1 METAMGKRVLR
12 VAAFGLKPNEQSVLS
27 SISVLSSHS
36 SRAVGF
42 DIAADGSTAD
52 LFLVD
57 VDSKEAV
64 DRWRNCDP
72 TQARPVIAI
81 DTQGKI
87 VAAKVLRRPLL
98 ASRLLAA
105 LDEVAMNAER
115 YGPRT
120 VLPITTT
127 AAATAPKPAQAP
139 LATAARTRQAVLVVD
154 DSPTV
159 RKQLELVLRGRDVEA
174 TLVGTGEHAL
184 DEIAQREFDL
194 VLLDVVLPGTD
205 GYQVCKAIKK
215 GFGAKRTPV
224 VMLTSKSSPF
234 DRLRG
239 SLAGCDSYLVKPV
252 SHSDFEGV
260 LNKYLAAAPA
270 AQPTLTHVRPVA
282 A

>member
-1 METAMGKRVLR
+1 MGKRVLQI
-12 VAAFGLKPNEQSVLS
+12 AAFGLRPNEQSVLS
-27 SISVLSSHS
+27 SISVLSGHS

-42 DIAADGSTAD
+42 DVTANGATAD

-57 VDSKEAV
+57 VESSEAV
-64 DRWRNCDP
+64 ERWRTCDP

-81 DTQGKI
+81 ETQGKAT
-87 VAAKVLRRPLL
+87 AAKVLRRPLL

-115 YGPRT
+115 FGPRT
-120 VLPITTT
+120 LLPIAPPAAGT
-127 AAATAPKPAQAP
+127 ARAETPAPAASHA
-139 LATAARTRQAVLVVD
+139 RQAVLVVD

-159 RKQLELVLRGRDVEA
+159 RKQLELVLRGRDVDT
-174 TLVGTGEHAL
+174 TLVATGEHAL

-215 GFGAKRTPV
+215 GFAAKRTPV

-252 SHSDFEGV
+252 SQSDFEAV
-260 LNKYLAAAPA
+260 LAKYLTARPA
-270 AQPTLTHVRPVA
+270 ANSKLAHARPVPA
-282 A
+282 

>member
-1 METAMGKRVLR
+1 MGKRVLQ
-12 VAAFGLKPNEQSVLS
+12 VAAFGLRPNEQSVLS

-42 DIAADGSTAD
+42 DLAADGSTAD

-57 VDSKEAV
+57 LDSEEAV
-64 DRWRNCDP
+64 GRWRNCDP

-81 DTQGKI
+81 GAQCNGS
-87 VAAKVLRRPLL
+87 AAKILRRPLL

-115 YGPRT
+115 FGPRT
-120 VLPITTT
+120 LLPISPAVAAPASLPAEASVT
-127 AAATAPKPAQAP
+127 AAP
-139 LATAARTRQAVLVVD
+139 RVRQSVLVVD

-159 RKQLELVLRGRDVEA
+159 RKQLELVLRARNVDA

-215 GFGAKRTPV
+215 GFSARQTPV
-224 VMLTSKSSPF
+224 VLLTSRSSPF

-252 SHSDFEGV
+252 RHSEFEV
-260 LNKYLAAAPA
+260 ILNKYLAPKPKTEIKLAHA
-270 AQPTLTHVRPVA
+270 RPVA

>member
-1 METAMGKRVLR
+1 MGKRVLR

-42 DIAADGSTAD
+42 DLAADGSTAD

-57 VDSKEAV
+57 VDSEEAV
-64 DRWRNCDP
+64 ERWRNCDP

-81 DTQGKI
+81 DMQGKI

-120 VLPITTT
+120 LMPIAPGIGASGLKAMSATS
-127 AAATAPKPAQAP
+127 AAAP
-139 LATAARTRQAVLVVD
+139 RTRQAVLVVD

-159 RKQLELVLRGRDVEA
+159 RKQLELVLRGREVEA
-174 TLVGTGEHAL
+174 TLVATGEHAL
-184 DEIAQREFDL
+184 DAIAQREFDL

-215 GFGAKRTPV
+215 GLGKRTPV

-239 SLAGCDSYLVKPV
+239 SLAGCDSYLVKPA
-252 SHSDFEGV
+252 SQADFEAV

-270 AQPTLTHVRPVA
+270 GELKVAQVRPVA

>member
-1 METAMGKRVLR
+1 MGKRVLQ
-12 VAAFGLKPNEQSVLS
+12 VAAFGLKANEQSVLS

-42 DIAADGSTAD
+42 DLAADGSTAD
-52 LFLVD
+52 LYLVD
-57 VDSKEAV
+57 IDSEEAV
-64 DRWRNCDP
+64 GRWRICDP

-81 DTQGKI
+81 ESQGKAS
-87 VAAKVLRRPLL
+87 AAKVLRRPLL

-115 YGPRT
+115 FGPRT
-120 VLPITTT
+120 LLPISPAVAALASQP
-127 AAATAPKPAQAP
+127 AAATVASAP
-139 LATAARTRQAVLVVD
+139 RVRQAVLVVD

-159 RKQLELVLRGRDVEA
+159 RKQLELVLRARDVDP
-174 TLVGTGEHAL
+174 TLVATGEHAL

-215 GFGAKRTPV
+215 GFSARRTPV
-224 VMLTSKSSPF
+224 VMLTSRSSPF

-252 SHSDFEGV
+252 RQSEFEV
-260 LNKYLAAAPA
+260 ILTKYLAATPAPELKLA
-270 AQPTLTHVRPVA
+270 HARPVA

>member
-1 METAMGKRVLR
+1 
-12 VAAFGLKPNEQSVLS
+12 
-27 SISVLSSHS
+27 
-36 SRAVGF
+36 
-42 DIAADGSTAD
+42 
-52 LFLVD
+52 
-57 VDSKEAV
+57 
-64 DRWRNCDP
+64 
-72 TQARPVIAI
+72 
-81 DTQGKI
+81 
-87 VAAKVLRRPLL
+87 LRRPLL

-120 VLPITTT
+120 LLPIAPTVGGP
-127 AAATAPKPAQAP
+127 AAKQAQAP
-139 LATAARTRQAVLVVD
+139 AATAARKRQAVLVVD

-159 RKQLELVLRGRDVEA
+159 RKQLELVLRDRDVET
-174 TLVGTGEHAL
+174 TLVATGEHAL
-184 DEIAQREFDL
+184 DAIGQREFDL

-239 SLAGCDSYLVKPV
+239 SLAGCDSYLVKPA
-252 SHSDFEGV
+252 SQSDFEAV

-270 AQPTLTHVRPVA
+270 APLNLAQARPA
-282 A
+282 AA

>member
-1 METAMGKRVLR
+1 MGKRVLR

-42 DIAADGSTAD
+42 DLAADGSTAD

-57 VDSKEAV
+57 VDSQEAV
-64 DRWRNCDP
+64 DRWRGCDP
-72 TQARPVIAI
+72 MQARPVLAI

-87 VAAKVLRRPLL
+87 IAAKVLRRPLL

-120 VLPITTT
+120 LMPI
-127 AAATAPKPAQAP
+127 APGVGAPAPGPQRAP
-139 LATAARTRQAVLVVD
+139 SGAPRLRQAVLVVD

-174 TLVGTGEHAL
+174 TLVATGEHAL
-184 DEIAQREFDL
+184 DAIAQREFDL

-215 GFGAKRTPV
+215 GLGKRTPV
-224 VMLTSKSSPF
+224 VMLTSRSSPF

-239 SLAGCDSYLVKPV
+239 SLAGCDSYLVKPA
-252 SHSDFEGV
+252 SQADFEAV

-270 AQPTLTHVRPVA
+270 GELKVAQVRPMA

>member
-1 METAMGKRVLR
+1 MGKRVLQ
-12 VAAFGLKPNEQSVLS
+12 VAAFGLKPNEQSVLR

-36 SRAVGF
+36 GRAISF
-42 DIAADGSTAD
+42 DVAADGATAD

-57 VDSKEAV
+57 VNSGEAV
-64 DRWRNCDP
+64 SRWRAVDP
-72 TQARPVIAI
+72 QQARPVIAI
-81 DTQGKI
+81 ETQGKTS
-87 VAAKVLRRPLL
+87 ATKSLRRPLL

-105 LDEVAMNAER
+105 LDEVATTVER

-120 VLPITTT
+120 LMPIMRTGNDVQVEVPTI
-127 AAATAPKPAQAP
+127 APHP
-139 LATAARTRQAVLVVD
+139 RQAVLVVD

-159 RKQLELVLRGRDVEA
+159 RKQLELVLRGRDVDT
-174 TLVGTGEHAL
+174 TLVATGEHAL

-215 GFGAKRTPV
+215 GFSARRTPV

-239 SLAGCDSYLVKPV
+239 SLAGCDNYLVKPV
-252 SHSDFEGV
+252 SQTDFEAV
-260 LNKYLAAAPA
+260 LAKYLAPAPTVEA
-270 AQPTLTHVRPVA
+270 KLPYTPSMA
-282 A
+282 

>member
-1 METAMGKRVLR
+1 MGKRILQ
-12 VAAFGLKPNEQSVLS
+12 VAAFGLKANEQSVLS

-42 DIAADGSTAD
+42 DLAADGSTAD

-57 VDSKEAV
+57 IDSEEAV
-64 DRWRNCDP
+64 GRWRICDP

-81 DTQGKI
+81 EGQGKAT
-87 VAAKVLRRPLL
+87 AAKVLRRPLL

-105 LDEVAMNAER
+105 LDEVALNAER
-115 YGPRT
+115 SSPRT
-120 VLPITTT
+120 LLPISPAVAAPAAQP
-127 AAATAPKPAQAP
+127 AAAPATSTP
-139 LATAARTRQAVLVVD
+139 RVRQAVLVVD

-159 RKQLELVLRGRDVEA
+159 RKQLELVLRARDVDA

-215 GFGAKRTPV
+215 GFSARRTPV
-224 VMLTSKSSPF
+224 VMLTSRSSPF

-239 SLAGCDSYLVKPV
+239 SLAGCDNYLVKPV
-252 SHSDFEGV
+252 RQSEFQVILD
-260 LNKYLAAAPA
+260 KYLAATPAPELKLA
-270 AQPTLTHVRPVA
+270 HARPVA

>member
-1 METAMGKRVLR
+1 MGKRVLR

-42 DIAADGSTAD
+42 DLAADGSTAD

-57 VDSKEAV
+57 VDSQEAV
-64 DRWRNCDP
+64 DRWRGCDP
-72 TQARPVIAI
+72 MQARPVLAI

-87 VAAKVLRRPLL
+87 IAAKVLRRPLL

-120 VLPITTT
+120 LMPI
-127 AAATAPKPAQAP
+127 APGVGAPAPGPQQAP
-139 LATAARTRQAVLVVD
+139 SGAPRLRQAVLVVD

-174 TLVGTGEHAL
+174 TLVATGEHAL
-184 DEIAQREFDL
+184 DAIAQREFDL

-215 GFGAKRTPV
+215 GLGKRTPV
-224 VMLTSKSSPF
+224 VMLTSRSSPF

-239 SLAGCDSYLVKPV
+239 SLAGCDSYLVKPA
-252 SHSDFEGV
+252 SQADFEAV

-270 AQPTLTHVRPVA
+270 GELKVAQVRPMA

>member
-1 METAMGKRVLR
+1 MGKRVLR
-12 VAAFGLKPNEQSVLS
+12 VAAFGLKPNEQNVLR
-27 SISVLSSHS
+27 SISVLSCHS
-36 SRAVGF
+36 SRAVSF
-42 DIAADGSTAD
+42 ELVADGSAAD

-57 VDSKEAV
+57 IDHGEAV
-64 DRWRNCDP
+64 SRWRASDP
-72 TQARPVIAI
+72 QQMRPVIAI
-81 DTQGKI
+81 ETQGKS
-87 VAAKVLRRPLL
+87 AAQKVLRRPVL

-105 LDEVAMNAER
+105 LDEVATNVER
-115 YGPRT
+115 FGPRT
-120 VLPITTT
+120 LMPLTPPAESLLPLEPQ
-127 AAATAPKPAQAP
+127 AAAVPHP
-139 LATAARTRQAVLVVD
+139 RQAVLVVD

-159 RKQLELVLRGRDVEA
+159 RKQLEIVLRGRDVDT
-174 TLVGTGEHAL
+174 TLVATGELAL

-239 SLAGCDSYLVKPV
+239 SLAGCDDYLVKPV
-252 SHSDFEGV
+252 NQADFEAV
-260 LNKYLAAAPA
+260 LTKYLAARSA
-270 AQPTLTHVRPVA
+270 AEQFDYARPMA